1 MDRGGRGRE
10 AEHLILRG
18 LFARKRGGRA
28 DKAKLKAEAKKS
40 SKAKRKRKLAKPKTI
55 RTKVVGVTFKNEDG
69 TQRQQIVSRHKR
81 GDTLRLKHQPIEGH
95 PNAVAVYGRK
105 NQQLG
110 HLRSE
115 LAKEMVEYMKAG
127 RKITCRVL
135 EVTGGGPGRSWGC
148 NIEIT
153 IR

>member
-1 MDRGGRGRE
+1 
-10 AEHLILRG
+10 LILRG

-28 DKAKLKAEAKKS
+28 DKAKL
-40 SKAKRKRKLAKPKTI
+40 
-55 RTKVVGVTFKNEDG
+55 
-69 TQRQQIVSRHKR
+69 RQQIVSRHKR

-95 PNAVAVYGRK
+95 PNAVAVYGRR